1 MVFIVT
7 KNGEEEIRTW
17 GINHSFSGWI
27 QTNIQ
32 NVKRRKENGKSRN
45 DWKSID
51 IKINGL
57 RLMGCPSL
65 VSK

>member
-1 MVFIVT
+1 MLLTVAKEVGRNLT
-7 KNGEEEIRTW
+7 GYSLPGVKDLDSIRECAR
-17 GINHSFSGWI
+17 
-27 QTNIQ
+27 
-32 NVKRRKENGKSRN
+32 VRVRKENGKSRN

-57 RLMGCPSL
+57 RLMGGPTL